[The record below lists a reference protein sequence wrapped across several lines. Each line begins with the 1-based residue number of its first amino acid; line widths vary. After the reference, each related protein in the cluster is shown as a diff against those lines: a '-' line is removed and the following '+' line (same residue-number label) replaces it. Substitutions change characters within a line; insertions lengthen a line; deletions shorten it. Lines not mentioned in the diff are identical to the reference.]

1 MPERK
6 IWELGYIVCRIIGL
20 IFDEKELTRI
30 FKKLELN
37 NDCRSL
43 SAARKHG
50 LLVHLCSTENKAS
63 RHMDRILKK
72 RFEPFRSRLKG
83 IDQKEICRL
92 IESGERLDGVTIS
105 VLIWFA
111 VREDNEEIED
121 IDMRV
126 FDAIHMKEHQALRFY
141 DYLSRT
147 LHHYRPEDMV
157 AELEGALNA
166 NKTLKTKCERLDSKT
181 KGLKEKEE

>member
-6 IWELGYIVCRIIGL
+6 IWELGYIVSRIIGL

-92 IESGERLDGVTIS
+92 IESGERLDGVPLS

-121 IDMRV
+121 IDIDMPSRGQYIPPGKHDISPEKHLGEFVGPHRRRV
-126 FDAIHMKEHQALRFY
+126 EQVPSDHFRNQQ
-141 DYLSRT
+141 
-147 LHHYRPEDMV
+147 
-157 AELEGALNA
+157 
-166 NKTLKTKCERLDSKT
+166 SKDNEY
-181 KGLKEKEE
+181 KGR